1 MAGMMWKID
10 ENLTTGILCPSSLEF
25 LSSLTNFSDITFI
38 KKKKKY
44 IYIYIYFYTFSIF
57 ISYRDNLLCERVAL
71 AIIADICPESK
82 RVMN

>member
-38 KKKKKY
+38 KKKKNIY
-44 IYIYIYFYTFSIF
+44 IYIYIYISTLSLFLFHIGTIFYVNASRSQLSQTFVPKV
-57 ISYRDNLLCERVAL
+57 NA
-71 AIIADICPESK
+71 
-82 RVMN
+82 